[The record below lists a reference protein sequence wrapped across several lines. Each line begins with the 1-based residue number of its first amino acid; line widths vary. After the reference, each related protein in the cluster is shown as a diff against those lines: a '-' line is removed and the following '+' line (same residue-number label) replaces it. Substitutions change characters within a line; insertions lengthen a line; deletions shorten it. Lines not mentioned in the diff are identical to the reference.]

1 MTTLAQQYTARW
13 RPIIEPIANKY
24 GINADYIL
32 SQMAQESLWGTKTP
46 PGSNN
51 YAGIQDFRRSSNGV
65 MAKDAGRLRK
75 FRSFDSNE
83 DFAEYYINML
93 SRLYPGTVGAKSVED
108 YASALQDGKRR
119 YAEASN
125 YKAALSSIYNTH
137 YANGKGGSSSVAGQP
152 NPTPTASSNVYQSAG
167 SLPPPW
173 IDGTSQDKQATVRK
187 DVDPYA
193 DLWNLSS
200 KTPYTSKANQR
211 IAKINDGVTGYKRN
225 PYKFIWGLGDE

>member
-1 MTTLAQQYTARW
+1 MTTLAQQYTERW

-24 GINADYIL
+24 GINPDYVL

-46 PGSNN
+46 LGSNN
-51 YAGIQDFRRSSNGV
+51 YAGIQDFRKSSKGV
-65 MAKDAGRLRK
+65 MAKDAGTLRK

-93 SRLYPGTVGAKSVED
+93 SRLYPGTVGAKSVDD

-125 YKAALSSIYNTH
+125 YKTALSSIYNTH
-137 YANGKGGSSSVAGQP
+137 YANGNSGSGKVDSQSH
-152 NPTPTASSNVYQSAG
+152 PTRSNVYQSA
-167 SLPPPW
+167 SQLPLSGAYGLSYKNPTPTHKE
-173 IDGTSQDKQATVRK
+173 I
-187 DVDPYA
+187 DPYA
-193 DLWNLSS
+193 ELWSLPRRLAQ
-200 KTPYTSKANQR
+200 KKPAQR
-211 IAKINDGVTGYKRN
+211 IAKINDGVTGYKHS